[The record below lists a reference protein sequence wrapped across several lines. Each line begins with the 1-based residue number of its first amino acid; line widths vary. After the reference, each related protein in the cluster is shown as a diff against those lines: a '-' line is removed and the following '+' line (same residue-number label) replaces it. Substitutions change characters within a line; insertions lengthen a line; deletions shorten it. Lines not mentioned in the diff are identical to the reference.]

1 MWNSKSLKRNIIF
14 FKNLPPRVLSL
25 KRIEM
30 SSKSRQIKKGN
41 TEWQRLN
48 HRRVTLINKK
58 YMTGLNDV
66 EILELQ
72 SLEEHVSKLLAE

>member
-1 MWNSKSLKRNIIF
+1 
-14 FKNLPPRVLSL
+14 
-25 KRIEM
+25 M